1 MRKWLIGAGIAALA
15 GLPGAL
21 YAQTVP
27 LRTTDTTGPLTPLGQ
42 TLDDLGI
49 RIRSQL
55 VDEFAANPV
64 GGVTQGNTNVGQ
76 LQLGASFNLDKIV
89 GWKGAQ
95 FHITFVRDYGDSQAT
110 TLGGTFIKT
119 QEIYKNIYQINRMGV
134 FALEQK
140 LDHDKIDIFVGRLGS
155 TTFYGR
161 LANSCN
167 FQSGIS
173 CSVPQILNSSAGV
186 TFPTS
191 ATWGA
196 NVRARIGSDI
206 YVEAGAF
213 EVDPYIQD
221 TSGFYWSTKHA
232 TGFSV
237 PFEAAKGIYDLD
249 KSRYPSSIKIGG
261 YYSTAPFND
270 PFLNTKGQS
279 IGLHGGTP
287 LPADHIRH
295 GVYIMGEKAIWRPSE
310 RDARSLAIFGG
321 WIQPL
326 EDEEVMRTQVYGG
339 AVLRAPLYS
348 RPHDILSFETSYF
361 RLSDK
366 ELAFLDDARIR
377 AGGSGLTRQN
387 EYAFELDYSAL
398 LYRGVRLAPNV
409 LYIVN
414 PDDSV
419 LPKTKFVP
427 RNEVVLG
434 LKFTLNLS
442 GLLGLPVAPN
452 LSD

>member
-1 MRKWLIGAGIAALA
+1 MKKWLVGAGIAALA
-15 GLPGAL
+15 GLPAAVT
-21 YAQTVP
+21 AQTVP
-27 LRTTDTTGPLTPLGQ
+27 LRTSDTTGLLTPFGQ
-42 TLDDLGI
+42 SLDDLGI

-55 VDEFAANPV
+55 VDELAGNPV
-64 GGVTQGNTNVGQ
+64 GGVKQGHTNVGQ
-76 LQLGASFNLDKIV
+76 FQLGASFNLDKIV

-95 FHITFVRDYGDSQAT
+95 FHITFVRDYGDSQSVN
-110 TLGGTFIKT
+110 LGGTFVKT

-173 CSVPQILNSSAGV
+173 CSVPQILNSSSGV

-191 ATWGA
+191 ATWGG
-196 NVRARIGSDI
+196 NVRWRIGSDT

-249 KSRYPSSIKIGG
+249 KSRYPSSFKVGG

-270 PFLNTKGQS
+270 PYLNTKGQS
-279 IGLHGGTP
+279 LGLHGGTAEP
-287 LPADHIRH
+287 NQHIRH
-295 GVYIMGEKAIWRPSE
+295 GFYIMGEKAVWRPSD
-310 RDARSLAIFGG
+310 RDARSIALFGG

-366 ELAFLDDARIR
+366 ERQFLDDARLR
-377 AGGSGLTRQN
+377 AGGTGRNKPN

-414 PDDSV
+414 PDNAL
-419 LPKTKFVP
+419 LPKTPVLSK
-427 RNEVVLG
+427 NEIVLG

>member
-1 MRKWLIGAGIAALA
+1 MRNWLMLA
-15 GLPGAL
+15 GVASLAVPAMAA
-21 YAQTVP
+21 AQTVP
-27 LRTTDTTGPLTPLGQ
+27 LRAPSTDTGILSPLGDK
-42 TLDDLGI
+42 LDDMGI

-55 VDEFAANPV
+55 VNEFAANPV
-64 GGVTQGNTNVGQ
+64 GGVNQGHTDVGQ
-76 LQLGASFNLDKIV
+76 FQIGVSFDLDKIV
-89 GWKGAQ
+89 GWRGAQ
-95 FHITFVRDYGDSQAT
+95 FHITGVRDYGNGLSHDLS
-110 TLGGTFIKT
+110 GTFIKS
-119 QEIYKNIYQINRMGV
+119 QEIYKNEFTINRMGV

-140 LDHDKIDIFVGRLGS
+140 LFNDKLDIFVGRLGS

-191 ATWGA
+191 ATWGG
-196 NVRARIGSDI
+196 NVRYRIASDI

-213 EVDPYIQD
+213 EVNSFIQD
-221 TSGFYWSTKHA
+221 TSGFDWSTKHA
-232 TGFSV
+232 TGFTV
-237 PFEAAKGIYDLD
+237 PFEAAKGVYDLD

-261 YYSTAPFND
+261 YYSTAPFTD
-270 PFLNTKGQS
+270 PYFNTKGQS
-279 IGLHGGTP
+279 LGLFGGTP
-287 LPADHIRH
+287 EPNQHIRH
-295 GVYIMGEKAIWRPSE
+295 GFYIMGEKAIWRPSE
-310 RDARSLAIFGG
+310 HDARSLAVFGG

-326 EDEEVMRTQVYGG
+326 EDEEVMRTQVYAG

-361 RLSDK
+361 RVSNK
-366 ELAFLDDARIR
+366 ERMFLDDARIR
-377 AGGSGLTRQN
+377 AGGSGLTKPN
-387 EYAFELDYSAL
+387 EYAFEMDYSML

-414 PDDSV
+414 PDNSA
-419 LPKTKFVP
+419 LPKVP
-427 RNEVVLG
+427 VLSKNEVVLG